1 MTLQTGERYTRR
13 VSPFG
18 VSLLAVGIVL
28 LVFGI
33 YWARYVGG
41 GVLAFVILFTGLLL
55 AIEEAGLERGGHQK
69 LWVNRSVVSPGPEE
83 VAPLGEQKTEIR
95 NNTNDLVNRLGIT
108 GFQVEKVA
116 WGPSADQIRNVAS
129 GECHFD
135 HNELVLSSRLRSTL
149 NVEDWTPLIAV
160 SLIYDK
166 KLMPRIFRTR
176 RLFAILWVLS
186 LAGLGVLMS
195 LPGNSII
202 ALPYLLWLFAP
213 LVIGIRLAG
222 GTDFRMRLLAN
233 SEAGDLVGRDR
244 LAGVLAKIGEKQPEP
259 VPGLE
264 EYDRV
269 PTISERLNRIEP
281 VGSEFQDPQVR
292 RVKGSLQVQQN
303 ALTKTALQKRHTRLL
318 FALIFL
324 ICLLVP
330 TIAFLVWDNS
340 VCPRI
345 TVIPAGTQIVVGPVS
360 HSDYPFF
367 VSNVIWDSRSMW
379 GAFTATQP
387 VTMYIMTASQFG
399 SFNTT
404 GTIGSYLF
412 SSGLVS
418 SATYECGGR
427 GCPSEPFAHQGQEYV
442 TIYNPNGL
450 PSTITITQDMYVGGC

>member
-1 MTLQTGERYTRR
+1 
-13 VSPFG
+13 

-176 RLFAILWVLS
+176 R
-186 LAGLGVLMS
+186 
-195 LPGNSII
+195 
-202 ALPYLLWLFAP
+202 
-213 LVIGIRLAG
+213 IRLAG